1 MKETEQRN
9 EKANFREH
17 YQEAINKSEDDFEK
31 NLIFLS
37 SGALGLTL
45 IFIEKIV
52 PPKDSICLYFLI
64 LGWVLLAITL
74 AINLISHLISKKYLQ
89 KSQRDYDEYVN
100 ETIDFDKLDEKLSK
114 RNKKMDCINWI
125 SVIIFI
131 SGILSIVLYTSLNF
145 QNMAKKTTP
154 NTKTTIRVEKVQLGR
169 TSPTPPK
176 PVVQNT
182 IAKPN
187 NDKK

>member
-1 MKETEQRN
+1 MIETEQRN

-17 YQEAINKSEDDFEK
+17 YQVAINKSEDDFEK

-52 PPKDSICLYFLI
+52 PPKDSICLYLLI
-64 LGWVLLAITL
+64 IGWGLLALTL
-74 AINLISHLISKKYLQ
+74 AVNLISHLISKKDIQ
-89 KSQRDYDEYVN
+89 KSQSDYDNYVN
-100 ETIDFDKLDEKLSK
+100 ETIDYDKLVEKQTI
-114 RNKKMDCINWI
+114 RNKKMDCINWL

-131 SGILSIVLYTSLNF
+131 SGILTIVLYTSLNF
-145 QNMAKKTTP
+145 QNMAKKTTSS
-154 NTKTTIRVEKVQLGR
+154 TKTTIRVEKVQLGR
-169 TSPTPPK
+169 TSPTPQK

-187 NDKK
+187 KDKK